1 MTLARGRPARGLGL
15 SSAALADWPP
25 RQLLVL
31 AVAVALVAFELVYP
45 TFLTPHS
52 PRQPL
57 SYSLV
62 IAAVGAAWL
71 AVGIGAWHGR
81 PRNRVGLL
89 MVAVGFGWLSYQLS
103 WLPGPLAWMWTY
115 FTNDLE
121 LPFLVWLA
129 LIYPTGR
136 LFNSGERAV
145 IAAAWLLWAW
155 PQGVSLLMDDPQA
168 HCPGSDCPANLLL
181 LRHDD
186 VLQQALIRPS
196 QVAALLVAAV
206 VIALIFVH
214 WRRATNRGR
223 RSVLPLVWLSGPPA
237 VWFALDIG
245 GRLNLIAAPTWIWP
259 WFNLALVSI
268 PLGYV
273 YMRLLDRWD
282 RGAVGDLIVGLG
294 TRWQPNELRQVLART
309 LKDPTLEVAYWL
321 PEERRFADLDGQE
334 VAIPKVG
341 DPRRASTVLE
351 RAGEPLAVIVHDAA
365 VADDPK
371 LMAAAAAAV
380 TMAVE
385 NERLHAL
392 VRAQLDEVRASRA
405 RIVAA
410 QDAERRR
417 LERDLHDGAQQRLV
431 TLALALGEARS
442 HVAEGSD
449 PSLRSALETASD
461 EVGAALA
468 ELRELAVGI
477 HPAILTRAGLV
488 AAVRSLGERAQLPV
502 IVEADD
508 IGRLDPSLEAA
519 AYFVVSEALTNI
531 AKHAQATEAKIRLSR
546 TAKDLRIE
554 VADDGVGGADE
565 SLGSGLRGLADRVR
579 AVDGLLTVKSPV
591 KKGTSL
597 VVEIPCGSS

>member
-1 MTLARGRPARGLGL
+1 MTPARNRPTRRLGWG
-15 SSAALADWPP
+15 SEALNDWPP
-25 RQLLVL
+25 RQLFVAAAAATLV
-31 AVAVALVAFELVYP
+31 VYELVYP
-45 TFLTPHS
+45 SFLTPHS
-52 PRQPL
+52 ARQSL

-62 IAAVGAAWL
+62 IAAVGAVWL
-71 AVGIGAWHGR
+71 AVGIVARRAR
-81 PRNRVGLL
+81 PNNMVGLL

-136 LFNSGERAV
+136 LLYSGERMV

-155 PQGVSLLMDDPQA
+155 PQGVSLVMDDPQA
-168 HCPGSDCPANLLL
+168 HCRGSDCPHNLLL
-181 LRHDD
+181 LRNDNT
-186 VLQQALIRPS
+186 LQQALIRPS
-196 QVAALLVAAV
+196 QVAALALAAV
-206 VIALIFVH
+206 VIALILVH
-214 WRRATNRGR
+214 WWRATSRGR
-223 RSVLPLVWLSGPPA
+223 RSVLPLVWLSAPPA
-237 VWFALDIG
+237 AWFALDIG
-245 GRLNLIAAPTWIWP
+245 GRLNLFAAPTWVWP

-273 YMRLLDRWD
+273 YMRLLDRWE
-282 RGAVGDLIVGLG
+282 RGAVGELIVSLG
-294 TRWQPNELRQVLART
+294 TRWQPDELRQVLART

-321 PEERRFADLDGQE
+321 PEERRFADLNGQD
-334 VAIPKVG
+334 VAIPKKG

-351 RAGEPLAVIVHDAA
+351 RGGEPLAVIVHDAA
-365 VADDPK
+365 VDDPK

-410 QDAERRR
+410 QDEERRR

-442 HVAEGSD
+442 RVGDGSD

-488 AAVRSLGERAQLPV
+488 AAIRSLAERAPLPV
-502 IVEADD
+502 VVETGD
-508 IGRLDPSLEAA
+508 IGRLNPLVEAA
-519 AYFVVSEALTNI
+519 AYFVVSEALANV
-531 AKHAQATEAKIRLSR
+531 AKHAHASLVKVQMVRDAD
-546 TAKDLRIE
+546 DLRIE
-554 VADDGVGGADE
+554 VLDNGVGGAD
-565 SLGSGLRGLADRVR
+565 STRGSGLRGLADRVR
-579 AVDGLLTVKSPV
+579 AVDGRLMVESPTEEGTRLT
-591 KKGTSL
+591 
-597 VVEIPCGSS
+597 VEIPCGSS